1 VSLVACATFLVVA
14 VAASRHEPE
23 FDPTNRDSGHG
34 GFALIARSDVPILT
48 DLNRAICDGELVA
61 DPALRAA
68 LADIRVF
75 PLRSRPGDDASC
87 LNLYKP
93 RQPALLGVTD
103 ELIDRGG
110 FAFAAT
116 LADDEQTRSD
126 PWRLLR
132 RDLGEGVVPVF
143 ADANTATWLLKLGL
157 GDELT
162 VRDDRG
168 GPLRLRLVG
177 TLSRSIFQSE
187 LVLSEQQFL
196 AHFPLTNGYGA
207 FLIDVPAGGAD
218 TAERADSV
226 ATVLDSALADHGFDA
241 VRTSRRLAA
250 FMAVESTYL
259 STFQMLGGLGLLLGT
274 FGIAVV
280 LLRNVLERR
289 GELTLLSAVGFRRSA
304 VRHLIL
310 LETASLIALG
320 LLVGAAT
327 ALVAVAP
334 NAIDSPG
341 RIPWLSL
348 AGTLAL
354 ILVIGVVAAALAAR
368 SAVRGDLIESLRA
381 G

>member
-1 VSLVACATFLVVA
+1 
-14 VAASRHEPE
+14 
-23 FDPTNRDSGHG
+23 
-34 GFALIARSDVPILT
+34 
-48 DLNRAICDGELVA
+48 
-61 DPALRAA
+61 
-68 LADIRVF
+68 
-75 PLRSRPGDDASC
+75 
-87 LNLYKP
+87 
-93 RQPALLGVTD
+93 
-103 ELIDRGG
+103 
-110 FAFAAT
+110 
-116 LADDEQTRSD
+116 
-126 PWRLLR
+126 
-132 RDLGEGVVPVF
+132 
-143 ADANTATWLLKLGL
+143 
-157 GDELT
+157 
-162 VRDDRG
+162 
-168 GPLRLRLVG
+168 
-177 TLSRSIFQSE
+177 
-187 LVLSEQQFL
+187 
-196 AHFPLTNGYGA
+196 
-207 FLIDVPAGGAD
+207 
-218 TAERADSV
+218 
-226 ATVLDSALADHGFDA
+226 
-241 VRTSRRLAA
+241 
-250 FMAVESTYL
+250 
-259 STFQMLGGLGLLLGT
+259 MLGGLGLLLGT